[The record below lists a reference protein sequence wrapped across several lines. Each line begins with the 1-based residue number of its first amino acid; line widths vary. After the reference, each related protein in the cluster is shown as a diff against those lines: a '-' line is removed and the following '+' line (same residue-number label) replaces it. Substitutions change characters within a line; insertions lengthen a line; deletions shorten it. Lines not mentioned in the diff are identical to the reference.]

1 MTKRVRRGMAVI
13 AAMLL
18 IMLDI
23 SSAYAAPEADDK
35 EPDMDAGGAVLMEK
49 DTGIVL
55 LSKNAHQKLPMAST
69 TKIMTALVVIE
80 NCSLGET
87 VEVASKAYGVEG
99 SSMYLKAGEKISVE
113 DLLYGLMLLSGND
126 AAVALAIHTA
136 GTVEA
141 FAALMNKRA
150 ESIGAR
156 NTHFVTPN
164 GLHDAEHY
172 TTAYDLALIAAE
184 AMKNEAFRTIVA
196 STYHKSSTGSLV
208 R

>member
-113 DLLYGLMLLSGND
+113 DLLYGLMLLSGGRC
-126 AAVALAIHTA
+126 ACHTHSRHC
-136 GTVEA
+136 GGLCRTYEQ
-141 FAALMNKRA
+141 KSGEHRRA
-150 ESIGAR
+150 Q
-156 NTHFVTPN
+156 HP
-164 GLHDAEHY
+164 
-172 TTAYDLALIAAE
+172 
-184 AMKNEAFRTIVA
+184 FRHA
-196 STYHKSSTGSLV
+196 
-208 R
+208 

>member
-23 SSAYAAPEADDK
+23 SFAYAAPEADDK

-136 GTVEA
+136 GSVEIG
-141 FAALMNKRA
+141 RA
-150 ESIGAR
+150 SCRER
-156 NTHFVTPN
+156 V
-164 GLHDAEHY
+164 
-172 TTAYDLALIAAE
+172 
-184 AMKNEAFRTIVA
+184 
-196 STYHKSSTGSLV
+196 
-208 R
+208 